1 MNTNDFYKELFEKYA
16 FDEDKIRKKALKAAK
31 TPAWQRVVGAHWR
44 TAAGA
49 AAAVAVTVGA
59 VVYFVGNGGSGNI
72 DIVPSENLPAA
83 YQRIHDAEQNYYR
96 SSADNEGFTNIYVT
110 FTENLSYNDMSVLL
124 SAISDPGEI
133 SVECLYLDDSTVVRG
148 EDAVSAFAGS
158 DGEKRCVAATK
169 LYALGGRYRD
179 IQDLS
184 KVYLAELGSDEIND
198 DTFSPI
204 TLADTDP
211 LSNINEFISTTALP
225 PATTTPFS
233 FESEAENLSTDTGTA
248 TDADTTEPP
257 EDSEEVDP
265 DKIGD
270 INDPDDDDN
279 ENDPAGTDETD
290 APAETDVPDTSVPSV
305 SDTSSPEVTDV
316 SDTTGASDATD
327 PSGTDAPPDI
337 GLMTQIYQLN
347 VENPLETLL
356 VGNNAIVLTRN
367 EVYLFR
373 MVISVGSYDNAKADV
388 IALTNPKIAYSS
400 DKVVI
405 LSGCGESGIRNSL
418 LVIDTE
424 SGKTF
429 SKDLGES
436 LGSSEI
442 GTVSYSAEG
451 RYFVKAV
458 SEANTYI
465 YELIISG
472 DSQIQLRPLFEYN
485 GAVTVAG
492 YKYDKLWFTAAD
504 ENQTHSLFSF
514 DCINGTLEK
523 STSFGSECRI
533 RRSRSFESFIINAV
547 DAATGEPATYVFNT
561 SSGTLI
567 GVELD
572 DNAKI
577 ASDNGRIFIGT
588 ESGNYSLSSDG
599 TLTEVKIA
607 VNYDG
612 KPKASYQVIESDS
625 EKVVVAEK
633 SGWN

>member
-16 FDEDKIRKKALKAAK
+16 FDEDKIRKKAIKAAK
-31 TPAWQRVVGAHWR
+31 TPAWQRVVGAHWK

-133 SVECLYLDDSTVVRG
+133 NVECLYLDDNTVVRG
-148 EDAVSAFAGS
+148 EDAVSVFAGS
-158 DGEKRCVAATK
+158 DGDRRCVAATK

-179 IQDLS
+179 VQDLS

-204 TLADTDP
+204 TLTDTDP

-233 FESEAENLSTDTGTA
+233 FESQAESARADNTSP
-248 TDADTTEPP
+248 DADTTEPP

-279 ENDPAGTDETD
+279 ENDPAGTDATD
-290 APAETDVPDTSVPSV
+290 VPAETDVSETSVPSI
-305 SDTSSPEVTDV
+305 SDTTSPEITDV
-316 SDTTGASDATD
+316 SDVTGISDATD
-327 PSGTDAPPDI
+327 TSETEVSPEI

-347 VENPLETLL
+347 VDNPLETLL

-388 IALTNPKIAYSS
+388 IALPNPKIAYSS

-418 LVIDTE
+418 LVIDAE
-424 SGKTF
+424 SGRTF
-429 SKDLGES
+429 TRDLGES

-442 GTVSYSAEG
+442 GTVNYSAEG

-465 YELIISG
+465 YELII
-472 DSQIQLRPLFEYN
+472 DSDYQIQLRPLFEYN
-485 GAVTVAG
+485 GAVAVAG
-492 YKYDKLWFTAAD
+492 YNYDKLWFTAAD
-504 ENQTHSLFSF
+504 ENQAHSLFSF
-514 DCINGTLEK
+514 DCINGTLK
-523 STSFGSECRI
+523 KHISFGSECRI
-533 RRSRSFESFIINAV
+533 RRSRSFESFIINTV
-547 DAATGEPATYVFNT
+547 DPESGKPASYVFNT

-567 GVELD
+567 SVDIDE
-572 DNAKI
+572 NAKI
-577 ASDNGRIFIGT
+577 ASDNGRVFIGT
-588 ESGNYSLSSDG
+588 DSGNYSLSSDG

-612 KPKASYQVIESDS
+612 KPKASYQVLESDS

-633 SGWN
+633 TGWN

>member
-1 MNTNDFYKELFEKYA
+1 
-16 FDEDKIRKKALKAAK
+16 
-31 TPAWQRVVGAHWR
+31 
-44 TAAGA
+44 
-49 AAAVAVTVGA
+49 
-59 VVYFVGNGGSGNI
+59 
-72 DIVPSENLPAA
+72 
-83 YQRIHDAEQNYYR
+83 
-96 SSADNEGFTNIYVT
+96 
-110 FTENLSYNDMSVLL
+110 
-124 SAISDPGEI
+124 
-133 SVECLYLDDSTVVRG
+133 
-148 EDAVSAFAGS
+148 
-158 DGEKRCVAATK
+158 
-169 LYALGGRYRD
+169 
-179 IQDLS
+179 
-184 KVYLAELGSDEIND
+184 
-198 DTFSPI
+198 
-204 TLADTDP
+204 
-211 LSNINEFISTTALP
+211 
-225 PATTTPFS
+225 
-233 FESEAENLSTDTGTA
+233 
-248 TDADTTEPP
+248 
-257 EDSEEVDP
+257 
-265 DKIGD
+265 
-270 INDPDDDDN
+270 
-279 ENDPAGTDETD
+279 
-290 APAETDVPDTSVPSV
+290 
-305 SDTSSPEVTDV
+305 
-316 SDTTGASDATD
+316 
-327 PSGTDAPPDI
+327 
-337 GLMTQIYQLN
+337 
-347 VENPLETLL
+347 
-356 VGNNAIVLTRN
+356 
-367 EVYLFR
+367 
-373 MVISVGSYDNAKADV
+373 
-388 IALTNPKIAYSS
+388 
-400 DKVVI
+400 
-405 LSGCGESGIRNSL
+405 SL